1 MKSFKTYLKEEPA
14 WADSLSRMLFD
25 LPRAGLVDVKIP
37 LSPSIFK
44 RIWPKS
50 VRSTVFH
57 LTNDEGVRALK
68 KMEGGKKSIS
78 AFYNIKTAAIQDGIM
93 TAGGYVVEMDA
104 DVLAAAPDDIG
115 TQPDKTGRRWLVLD
129 TLTKTMGGASKLKGI
144 EDDIGEMITD
154 IFVKNDLGP
163 YKKALTTTELN
174 KGWIY
179 LGKSTGG
186 KEKSVIIKDYLDGI
200 EKIMK
205 KYSKPLKSIFFD
217 YAFDKE
223 LVPDPDS
230 GDLALWD
237 EIVVNNFKVKKVH
250 VSAEF
255 SPDFKTDSIW
265 DDDPLTNSDFGWT
278 VPFKLYDDDKDL
290 VDYIDKTRN

>member
-1 MKSFKTYLKEEPA
+1 LKTFKSYLKEEPA

-278 VPFKLYDDDKDL
+278 VPFKLYDDDSDL

>member
-1 MKSFKTYLKEEPA
+1 
-14 WADSLSRMLFD
+14 MLFS

-44 RIWPKS
+44 RIWPEP
-50 VRSTVFH
+50 VRSRVFH
-57 LTNDEGVRALK
+57 LTDFTGLGKLK
-68 KMEGGKKSIS
+68 RMQGGKRSIS
-78 AFYNIKTAAIQDGIM
+78 AFYNINSKSIADGIM

-104 DVLAAAPDDIG
+104 DVLAASPDDIG
-115 TQPDKTGRRWLVLD
+115 SQPDKTGRRWLVLD
-129 TLTKTMGGASKLKGI
+129 TLTIRMGGASKLRGM
-144 EDDIGEMITD
+144 ETD
-154 IFVKNDLGP
+154 IEKMMTNLIIKYSDNMTMTNINQ
-163 YKKALTTTELN
+163 A
-174 KGWIY
+174 WSA
-179 LGKSTGG
+179 LGKEYKNEG
-186 KEKSVIIKDYLDGI
+186 KTLSLIIKDYLDGI
-200 EKIMK
+200 EKIMT
-205 KYSKPLKSIFFD
+205 KYSKPLKSIFTD

-230 GDLALWD
+230 GDFALWD

-255 SPDFKTDSIW
+255 SPDFR

>member
-1 MKSFKTYLKEEPA
+1 LKRFKEYLNEAPA
-14 WADSLSRMLFD
+14 WTESLSTMLFS
-25 LPRAGLVDVKIP
+25 LPRAGLLDVKIP

-44 RIWPKS
+44 RIWPKP
-50 VRSTVFH
+50 VRSRVFH
-57 LTNDEGVRALK
+57 LTDFTGLGKLK
-68 KMEGGKKSIS
+68 RMQGGKRSIS
-78 AFYNIKTAAIQDGIM
+78 AFYNINLQSIADGIM

-104 DVLAAAPDDIG
+104 DVLAASPDDIG
-115 TQPDKTGRRWLVLD
+115 SQPDKTGRRWLILD
-129 TLTKTMGGASKLKGI
+129 ILNTRMGGASKLRGM
-144 EDDIGEMITD
+144 ETD
-154 IFVKNDLGP
+154 IVKMMTDILAKNDLGP
-163 YKKALTTTELN
+163 YKKTLTATELN
-174 KGWIY
+174 AGWEY
-179 LGKSTGG
+179 LGKWTSG
-186 KEKSVIIKDYLDGI
+186 KVKSVIIKDYLDGI
-200 EKIMK
+200 EKIMT
-205 KYSKPLKSIFFD
+205 KYSRPLKSIFTD

-237 EIVVNNFKVKKVH
+237 EVVVNNFKVKKVH

-255 SPDFKTDSIW
+255 SPDFR

>member
-1 MKSFKTYLKEEPA
+1 MKTFKSYLKEEPA

-44 RIWPKS
+44 RIWPEP
-50 VRSTVFH
+50 VRSRVFH
-57 LTNDEGVRALK
+57 LTDFTGLGKLK
-68 KMEGGKKSIS
+68 RMQGGKRSIS
-78 AFYNIKTAAIQDGIM
+78 AFYNINSKSIADGIM

-104 DVLAAAPDDIG
+104 DVLAASPDDIG
-115 TQPDKTGRRWLVLD
+115 SQPDKTGRRWLILD
-129 TLTKTMGGASKLKGI
+129 ILNTRMGGASKLRGM
-144 EDDIGEMITD
+144 ETD
-154 IFVKNDLGP
+154 IVKMMTDILAKNDLGP
-163 YKKALTTTELN
+163 YKKTLTDTELN
-174 KGWIY
+174 AGWEY
-179 LGKSTGG
+179 LGKWTSG
-186 KEKSVIIKDYLDGI
+186 KVKSVIIKDYLDGI
-200 EKIMK
+200 EKIMT
-205 KYSKPLKSIFFD
+205 KYSRQLKSIFTD

-230 GDLALWD
+230 GDFSLWD
-237 EIVVNNFKVKKVH
+237 EIVVNNFKVVKVH
-250 VSAEF
+250 VSAQF
-255 SPDFKTDSIW
+255 SPDFA

>member
-1 MKSFKTYLKEEPA
+1 MKSFKSYLKEEPA

-37 LSPSIFK
+37 LSSSIFK

-57 LTNDEGVRALK
+57 LTNDEGVRGLK

-93 TAGGYVVEMDA
+93 TDGGYVVEMDA

-129 TLTKTMGGASKLKGI
+129 TLTTTMGGASKLRGMEKDI
-144 EDDIGEMITD
+144 EKMLTNLIIKYSDNMTMTD
-154 IFVKNDLGP
+154 INQAWESLRKEYKND
-163 YKKALTTTELN
+163 
-174 KGWIY
+174 
-179 LGKSTGG
+179 GKTLSL
-186 KEKSVIIKDYLDGI
+186 IIKDYIDGT
-200 EKIMK
+200 EAIMK
-205 KYSKPLKSIFFD
+205 KYSKQLKSIFTD

-237 EIVVNNFKVKKVH
+237 EVVVNNFKVKKVH

-255 SPDFKTDSIW
+255 SPDFR

>member
-1 MKSFKTYLKEEPA
+1 MKRFKEYLNEAPA
-14 WADSLSRMLFD
+14 WTESLSTMLFS
-25 LPRAGLVDVKIP
+25 LPRAGLLDVKIP

-44 RIWPKS
+44 RIWPEP
-50 VRSTVFH
+50 VRSRVFH
-57 LTNDEGVRALK
+57 LTDFTGLGKLK
-68 KMEGGKKSIS
+68 RMQGGKRSIS
-78 AFYNIKTAAIQDGIM
+78 AFYNINSKSIADGIM

-104 DVLAAAPDDIG
+104 DVLAASPDDIG
-115 TQPDKTGRRWLVLD
+115 SQPDKTGRRWLILD
-129 TLTKTMGGASKLKGI
+129 ILNTRMGGASKLRGM
-144 EDDIGEMITD
+144 ETD
-154 IFVKNDLGP
+154 IEKMMTDILAKNDLGP
-163 YKKALTTTELN
+163 YKKGLTTTEL
-174 KGWIY
+174 KAGWEY
-179 LGKSTGG
+179 LGKWTSG
-186 KEKSVIIKDYLDGI
+186 KVKSVIIKDYLDGI
-200 EKIMK
+200 EKIMT
-205 KYSKPLKSIFFD
+205 KYSRQLKSIFTD

-230 GDLALWD
+230 GDFSLWD

-255 SPDFKTDSIW
+255 SPDFR

>member
-1 MKSFKTYLKEEPA
+1 MKTFKSYLKEEPA

-37 LSPSIFK
+37 LSSSIFK

-57 LTNDEGVRALK
+57 LTNDGGVRELK

-78 AFYNIKTAAIQDGIM
+78 AFYNIKTAKIQDGIM

-129 TLTKTMGGASKLKGI
+129 TLTTTMGGASKLRGMEKDI
-144 EDDIGEMITD
+144 EKMLTNLIIKYSDNMTMTD
-154 IFVKNDLGP
+154 INQAWESLRKEYKND
-163 YKKALTTTELN
+163 
-174 KGWIY
+174 
-179 LGKSTGG
+179 GKTLSL
-186 KEKSVIIKDYLDGI
+186 IIKDYIDGT
-200 EKIMK
+200 EAIMK
-205 KYSKPLKSIFFD
+205 KYSKQLKSIFTD

-230 GDLALWD
+230 GDFSLWD

-255 SPDFKTDSIW
+255 SPDFR

>member
-1 MKSFKTYLKEEPA
+1 LKTFKSYLKEEPA

-37 LSPSIFK
+37 LSSSIFK

-57 LTNDEGVRALK
+57 LTNDEGVRGLK

-93 TAGGYVVEMDA
+93 TDGGYVVEMDA

-129 TLTKTMGGASKLKGI
+129 TLTKTMGGASKLKGMEKDI
-144 EDDIGEMITD
+144 EKMLTNLIIKYSDNMTMTD
-154 IFVKNDLGP
+154 INQAWESLRKEYKND
-163 YKKALTTTELN
+163 
-174 KGWIY
+174 
-179 LGKSTGG
+179 GKTLSL
-186 KEKSVIIKDYLDGI
+186 IIKDYIDGT
-200 EKIMK
+200 EAIMK

>member
-1 MKSFKTYLKEEPA
+1 MKRFKEYIREYVKGAPA
-14 WADSLSRMLFD
+14 WTESLSTMLFQ

-44 RIWPKS
+44 RIWPEP
-50 VRSTVFH
+50 VRSRVFH
-57 LTNDEGVRALK
+57 LTDFTGLGKLK
-68 KMEGGKKSIS
+68 RMQGGKRSIS
-78 AFYNIKTAAIQDGIM
+78 AFYNINSKSIADGIM

-104 DVLAAAPDDIG
+104 DVLAASPDDIG
-115 TQPDKTGRRWLVLD
+115 SQPDKTGRRWLVLD
-129 TLTKTMGGASKLKGI
+129 TLTTKMGGASKLRGM
-144 EDDIGEMITD
+144 ETD
-154 IFVKNDLGP
+154 IEKMMTDILAKNDLGP
-163 YKKALTTTELN
+163 YKKSLTTTELN

-179 LGKSTGG
+179 LGKSASG

-200 EKIMK
+200 EKIMT
-205 KYSKPLKSIFFD
+205 KYSKPLKSIFTD

-230 GDLALWD
+230 GDFALWD

-255 SPDFKTDSIW
+255 SPDFA
-265 DDDPLTNSDFGWT
+265 DDDPLTNSDFGWN
-278 VPFKLYDDDKDL
+278 VPFELYHDDGDL
-290 VDYIDKTRN
+290 VDYIDRTRN

>member
-1 MKSFKTYLKEEPA
+1 MKTFKSYLKEEPA

-163 YKKALTTTELN
+163 YKKAVTTTELN

-278 VPFKLYDDDKDL
+278 VPFKLYDDDSDL

>member
-1 MKSFKTYLKEEPA
+1 
-14 WADSLSRMLFD
+14 
-25 LPRAGLVDVKIP
+25 
-37 LSPSIFK
+37 
-44 RIWPKS
+44 
-50 VRSTVFH
+50 
-57 LTNDEGVRALK
+57 
-68 KMEGGKKSIS
+68 MEGGKKSIS